1 VPDNEEPALSEVEGT
16 YVLSSDQRLFSPARV
31 STDGGWIAQEN
42 KGRPVMAKLIEF
54 YIPKDF
60 RKRARQAASKK
71 RGQVI
76 EFASPPKKTA

>member
-16 YVLSSDQRLFSPARV
+16 YVPNIAQRLFSPARV
-31 STDGGWIAQEN
+31 SIDGGWIAQEN

-60 RKRARQAASKK
+60 RKRARQAASKE

-76 EFASPPKKTA
+76 EFTPPPKKTA